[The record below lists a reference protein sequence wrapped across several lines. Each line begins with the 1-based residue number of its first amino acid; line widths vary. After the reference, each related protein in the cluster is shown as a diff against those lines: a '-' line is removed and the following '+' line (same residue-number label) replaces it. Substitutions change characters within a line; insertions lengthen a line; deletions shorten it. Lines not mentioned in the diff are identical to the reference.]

1 MNGDGPAEAE
11 AEAEAAAEPDAGPD
25 DDVGGRSATPPPS
38 TGASPAGRRGRR
50 PGSGDTRGRILASA
64 RAIFAER
71 GFDGTTIRDVAAR
84 AEVDPALV
92 HHYFGTKQRLFVAAM
107 EFPIEIGAVIPAI
120 AAGPPERIGDR
131 IIAAFVGLWDRPEVR
146 PTLLGVARSATTDPV
161 AAAMFRGVLVDGP
174 LQAIAGLLA
183 TPDAP
188 MRATLVGSQLIG
200 LAMVRYVAELEPI
213 ASMRPDELA
222 TLIGPTLTRYLLGD
236 LGGLGGL
243 GGPEAMAGSSGIPG
257 PAPTEPVR

>member
-1 MNGDGPAEAE
+1 MNGEGPGEAGAAEAD
-11 AEAEAAAEPDAGPD
+11 AEPNGA
-25 DDVGGRSATPPPS
+25 VGARPASPSPPPDVS
-38 TGASPAGRRGRR
+38 AAGRRGRR
-50 PGSGDTRGRILASA
+50 PGSGDTRGRVLDSA

-71 GFDGTTIRDVAAR
+71 GFDGTTIRDVAGR

-107 EFPIEIGAVIPAI
+107 EFPIEIRTVMPAI
-120 AAGPPERIGDR
+120 AAGSPDQIGDR

-174 LQAIAGLLA
+174 LQAIAGLLG
-183 TPDAP
+183 TPDAA

-213 ASMRPDELA
+213 ASMRADELA
-222 TLIGPTLTRYLLGD
+222 PLIGPTLTRYLLGD
-236 LGGLGGL
+236 LGAQ
-243 GGPEAMAGSSGIPG
+243 PGSSGFPG
-257 PAPTEPVR
+257 SAPNGPVR